1 MNQQLFEM
9 LKESAGMY
17 IPLYPDRGG
26 VNRLRRKGGAKNADF
41 PPQFLREKGVANPR
55 HRSTTRH

>member
-41 PPQFLREKGVANPR
+41 PPQFLREKGVAYPR
-55 HRSTTRH
+55 HN